1 MSSPLVNYHP
11 IINHSL
17 PISSNLI
24 SPIPLGWSKSIS
36 TGKSSTIHR
45 IHLGQVRNELYLP
58 LHITRLVPP
67 ILITNSISDK
77 EAIRRLRKT
86 NWGLETAVNSYFDA
100 NGKEALFVSKE
111 TCDVRQLHSIFE
123 KYKGKHHRRNT
134 RFSGLGSLMFPPD
147 ADQDIISIDGTMQ
160 FCQDLGLEPTQIE
173 FLVLSHHLGSERMA
187 EFTQAGFVEGW
198 LKLRCD
204 SIDKM
209 KNAIS
214 TFRQWMDDDEAHFR
228 EIYLYAFKF
237 GRQAG
242 QKSLCKYGGQ
252 ETGPTRGSY
261 AREVGEEDN
270 TCNIQH

>member
-1 MSSPLVNYHP
+1 MSSPLAGLKASQLEKVQQF
-11 IINHSL
+11 IAFTS
-17 PISSNLI
+17 
-24 SPIPLGWSKSIS
+24 
-36 TGKSSTIHR
+36 
-45 IHLGQVRNELYLP
+45 V
-58 LHITRLVPP
+58 
-67 ILITNSISDK
+67 SDK

-123 KYKGKHHRRNT
+123 KYK
-134 RFSGLGSLMFPPD
+134 D

-242 QKSLCKYGGQ
+242 QKSLSLDAAVELWRLLLQGRFEHLDLWIKFIEEQHGKAISRDTWNLLLDFSKQADTELSNHDAEGAWPVLID
-252 ETGPTRGSY
+252 EFVEY
-261 AREVGEEDN
+261 ARA
-270 TCNIQH
+270 QQQK